1 MKCECYWLEHN
12 NKKICIITIHDVTA
26 FEDYLFKT
34 IETLKQLENLDV
46 QYNLAIVPNYLKNY
60 RITADNFTT
69 VILKHLQKDKSNIA
83 LHGLYHEYRN
93 CIEDFH
99 TLTTEETKD
108 EITKGI
114 LIFGQASLPKPKVF
128 IPPAWYVS
136 LSTLEALQQMEFEL
150 VESMDMFYLVQKEI
164 AVVTQQVMN
173 WDTSGDI
180 QENKKMIKENQLVY
194 DKLLRGFKPSILRI
208 ALHPPHDPP
217 EALDQ
222 QLEIIRG
229 LKDEADYTFKTYH
242 ELIQVYD

>member
-1 MKCECYWLEHN
+1 MKYECYWLEHS

-34 IETLKQLENLDV
+34 IETLKQLENLEV

>member
-1 MKCECYWLEHN
+1 M
-12 NKKICIITIHDVTA
+12 
-26 FEDYLFKT
+26 
-34 IETLKQLENLDV
+34 
-46 QYNLAIVPNYLKNY
+46 
-60 RITADNFTT
+60 
-69 VILKHLQKDKSNIA
+69 
-83 LHGLYHEYRN
+83 
-93 CIEDFH
+93 
-99 TLTTEETKD
+99 
-108 EITKGI
+108 
-114 LIFGQASLPKPKVF
+114 
-128 IPPAWYVS
+128 
-136 LSTLEALQQMEFEL
+136 EALQQMEFEL

>member
-1 MKCECYWLEHN
+1 MEHN

-34 IETLKQLENLDV
+34 IETLKQLENLEV

>member
-1 MKCECYWLEHN
+1 MEHN

-34 IETLKQLENLDV
+34 IETLKQLENLEV

-222 QLEIIRG
+222 QLEIIRD
-229 LKDEADYTFKTYH
+229 LKEEAGYTFKTYH
-242 ELIQVYD
+242 DLIQDYGG